1 MKEVT
6 FLNPQFF
13 WLFLLL
19 PLAIGWYLWK
29 RKQQAPTLKISSLK
43 GFQTKSSFLAKLQPL
58 LFVMRLLALS
68 ALIVAMARPRTVDI
82 SNKTKTT
89 KGIDIVIAVDVS
101 GSMLAKDL
109 KPNRMEALKRVAA
122 DFVEERPNDRIGLV
136 VYAAE
141 AYTKTPVTSDKSVIL
156 DAVNS
161 IKYDNTLQ
169 DGTGIGMG
177 LTTAVN
183 RLKDSKAKSKVII
196 LLTDGVNNAG
206 FIEPETASDIAEQYG
221 IKVYTIGI
229 GTNGMAE
236 FPYAIAP
243 NGQFL
248 FRMMQVEIDEKL
260 MQSIARKTGGK
271 YFRATS
277 NSNLAQIYKEINKL
291 ETTEIE
297 ELRFYDYDEKY
308 RPFVWLAGILVL
320 LEIGL
325 RKRFLEVLYN
335 VRIRRKRLF
344 IFLASSQYWCCF
356 FFTLFGKEKSNVNLA
371 ILIWLK
377 N

>member
-1 MKEVT
+1 MNGIT
-6 FLNPQFF
+6 FLNPGFF

-19 PLAIGWYLWK
+19 PIAIVWFFWK
-29 RKQQAPTLKISSLK
+29 RNQQSATLKISSLK
-43 GFQTKSSFLAKLQPL
+43 GFQGQNSFLAKLKPF
-58 LFVMRLLALS
+58 LFVLRLLALS
-68 ALIVAMARPRTVDI
+68 SLIIAMARPRTVDI
-82 SNKTKTT
+82 SNQTKTT
-89 KGIDIVIAVDVS
+89 KGIDIVLAMDVS

-109 KPNRMEALKRVAA
+109 KPNRMEALKDVAQT
-122 DFVEERPNDRIGLV
+122 FVKNRPNDRIGLV

-141 AYTKTPVTSDKSVIL
+141 AYTKTPVTSDKAIIL
-156 DAVNS
+156 EAIKS
-161 IKYDNTLQ
+161 IKYDNILQ

-183 RLKDSKAKSKVII
+183 RLKDSKAKSKIII

-243 NGQFL
+243 NGKFL
-248 FRMMQVEIDEKL
+248 FRMMPVEIDEKL
-260 MQSIARKTGGK
+260 MKSIAHKTNGK

-277 NSNLAQIYKEINKL
+277 NSKLEQIYDEINKL

-297 ELRFYDYDEKY
+297 ELKFYDFDEKF
-308 RPFVWLAGILVL
+308 RPFVWLAGFLLL
-320 LEIGL
+320 LEIAL
-325 RKRFLEVLYN
+325 RN
-335 VRIRRKRLF
+335 
-344 IFLASSQYWCCF
+344 
-356 FFTLFGKEKSNVNLA
+356 TLFKSF
-371 ILIWLK
+371 I
-377 N
+377 